1 MKLKAFFIIFERLS
15 LKQIKKFFLEGESPT
30 LIPAISLSTSFRE
43 QSMNTKP
50 ILRLLWDES
59 HASEYYGI
67 ANTFSSELVPLLN
80 YVRKKTFR
88 KYCYFQLANY
98 F

>member
-1 MKLKAFFIIFERLS
+1 
-15 LKQIKKFFLEGESPT
+15 
-30 LIPAISLSTSFRE
+30 
-43 QSMNTKP
+43 MNTKP
-50 ILRLLWDES
+50 MLRLLWDGS

-88 KYCYFQLANY
+88 KYCYFQLAKY